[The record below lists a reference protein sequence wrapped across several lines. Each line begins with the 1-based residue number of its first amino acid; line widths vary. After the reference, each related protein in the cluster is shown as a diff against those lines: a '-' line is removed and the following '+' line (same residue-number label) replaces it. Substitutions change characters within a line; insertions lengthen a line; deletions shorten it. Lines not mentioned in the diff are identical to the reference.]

1 MTLADCKKSS
11 SCIVQTAKIT
21 DWNGSTIN
29 ITEFADPWTI
39 QMGYP
44 LVTVERDYR
53 TGTVTLSQKRFKLD
67 PTAVEK
73 EKYRN
78 PKYK

>member
-1 MTLADCKKSS
+1 M
-11 SCIVQTAKIT
+11 
-21 DWNGSTIN
+21 N

-44 LVTVERDYR
+44 LITVERDYR
-53 TGTVTLSQKRFKLD
+53 AGTVTLSQKRFKLD